1 MPDSCPIPGSFLV
14 IDPDGGMMDGVPDPE
29 LVDHVSAT
37 TGLGPAEASRV
48 VDDVLAWYRESTP
61 EFVRRRHAALHRRG
75 VRNDQAFEVIAA
87 ELADRLVAPPLLSR
101 RQLRRLVYG

>member
-1 MPDSCPIPGSFLV
+1 
-14 IDPDGGMMDGVPDPE
+14 MMDGVPDPE

-61 EFVRRRHAALHRRG
+61 DFVRRRHAALHRRG